1 MGLKRAIT
9 DNNLIYYK
17 SQYSMLCI
25 IVVINI
31 HDYNINQIIY
41 LTTVKYIP
49 AMQDTNI
56 LYNAILCISM

>member
-1 MGLKRAIT
+1 
-9 DNNLIYYK
+9 
-17 SQYSMLCI
+17 MLCI

-56 LYNAILCISM
+56 TNCTMQSCASLCNYYTDYNY